1 MTNITTP
8 ICRITTKDSS
18 LDIEGEKKESEGTQT
33 VVQTPSIDRAKI
45 IYEDS
50 DEARKLGGDVRTEY
64 SEEEQ
69 LAVKKRLDWRVIPLL
84 AAVYLSQFLDKTSL
98 NYR

>member
-1 MTNITTP
+1 MKHAIVATI
-8 ICRITTKDSS
+8 
-18 LDIEGEKKESEGTQT
+18 
-33 VVQTPSIDRAKI
+33 SIDPVKVK
-45 IYEDS
+45 YEDS

-69 LAVKKRLDWRVIPLL
+69 LAVKKKLDRRVIPLL